1 METRIKVTICPEN
14 ALWVGIFERADE
26 QGLAAAR
33 VIFGKEPT
41 DPELYEWVLSNF
53 DKLKFSTQQQFKLI
67 IKRKNP
73 KRVLREVKKELEKV
87 AGAGRK
93 ESFAQEAL
101 RLELEKTKKLRKS
114 KSRTEKEAEEAERF
128 SLRQEKKK
136 QKKRGH

>member
-1 METRIKVTICPEN
+1 METRIKVTICPKN
-14 ALWVGIFERADE
+14 ALWVGIFERTDE

-41 DPELYEWVLSNF
+41 DPELYEWLLANF
-53 DKLKFSTQQQFKLI
+53 NQLNFSAPQQFKLI

-73 KRVLREVKKELEKV
+73 KRMLREVKKELEKV
-87 AGAGRK
+87 AGSGRK

-114 KSRTEKEAEEAERF
+114 KSKAEKEAEEARHF